1 MFFGI
6 VNPKP
11 SGKDRSASYK
21 NDIII
26 IAYRRAVLKI
36 LKSVDYE
43 TNACFNS
50 LFKTC
55 VWLNLRSRA
64 EDANSTNIFN
74 SELDHFITIIETP
87 SRVIWPSSKYGYLM
101 SQRCPNLRV
110 IRSTKCCSNIFRLIE
125 LRKIQYFQYY
135 RPVLCFPNMAPKVPL
150 KHFQSI
156 RKLRFRT

>member
-11 SGKDRSASYK
+11 SRKDRSTSYK
-21 NDIII
+21 YDIII
-26 IAYRRAVLKI
+26 SAYRRIVLKI

-43 TNACFNS
+43 TSACFNS

-64 EDANSTNIFN
+64 EDANSANILN
-74 SELDHFITIIETP
+74 SELSHFIAVIETP
-87 SRVIWPSSKYGYLM
+87 GRIIWPSSKYSYLM

-110 IRSTKCCSNIFRLIE
+110 IRSTKCGSNIFRLIE
-125 LRKIQYFQYY
+125 LRKI
-135 RPVLCFPNMAPKVPL
+135 
-150 KHFQSI
+150 
-156 RKLRFRT
+156 